1 MHLKDY
7 YKILG
12 LSPDASLP
20 EIKKSYRRLAMQ
32 YHPDKNGD
40 DKIAAAY
47 FKEIK
52 EAYEI
57 LNHPVKRESYHQQR
71 WYNQAIG
78 KRVTN
83 RFPLTPHSLLQECLF
98 LDKYVSTLNKFRIDY
113 EGLYLYIIQ
122 MLSYDTIES
131 INHFN
136 EPETNR
142 SIINTLLGTATP
154 LPYKYALKLGER
166 LMLLT
171 QNDEEMNSRITNYQE
186 IQKRKQD
193 IEKYKIVIVAFI
205 VLIIC
210 IIIYYASKG

>member
-1 MHLKDY
+1 
-7 YKILG
+7 
-12 LSPDASLP
+12 
-20 EIKKSYRRLAMQ
+20 
-32 YHPDKNGD
+32 
-40 DKIAAAY
+40 
-47 FKEIK
+47 
-52 EAYEI
+52 
-57 LNHPVKRESYHQQR
+57 
-71 WYNQAIG
+71 
-78 KRVTN
+78 
-83 RFPLTPHSLLQECLF
+83 
-98 LDKYVSTLNKFRIDY
+98 
-113 EGLYLYIIQ
+113 

-171 QNDEEMNSRITNYQE
+171 PNDEEMNSRITNYQE
-186 IQKRKQD
+186 IQKSKQD